1 MHHLRREHGLIIN
14 HKKVYRL
21 YKELDVLK
29 NQRVKKTKIKRTI
42 AANRSITGSN
52 QLWKM
57 DIKYGY
63 IEGEDKFFY
72 MLNIIDVFDRSI
84 VDYHMDFHWEAKD
97 ATALLRQNLIRRNLF
112 EEWILPPLFWRA
124 AN

>member
-1 MHHLRREHGLIIN
+1 MCDDEIKEYILESIDGDAINYGYRKIMHHLRREHGLIIN

-52 QLWKM
+52 QL
-57 DIKYGY
+57 
-63 IEGEDKFFY
+63 
-72 MLNIIDVFDRSI
+72 
-84 VDYHMDFHWEAKD
+84 
-97 ATALLRQNLIRRNLF
+97 
-112 EEWILPPLFWRA
+112 
-124 AN
+124 